1 MHPQVEHMNRDTE
14 SMQCRPPAVAG
25 AFYPGDP
32 LALSAMVSELLAAA
46 KPMSLPHQPKAMVAP
61 HAGYIYSGGVAAHG
75 YRSLQPYADEIRRV
89 ILLGPNHR
97 VPLAGIAAPDVS
109 CFRTPLGDIEIDQ
122 EMISQLAD
130 KGLLQINSLPHHQEH
145 CLETQLPFLQKL
157 LSNWQ
162 LVPLVVG
169 ETAADDVAALLEEV
183 IHEPGNIVIV
193 SSDLSHFHEYHEA
206 QRIDNHTSELIETL
220 QPVIHPQQAC
230 GAFPL
235 NGLLQLAVR
244 MGLRVI
250 TLDRKNS
257 GDTAGGK
264 DQVVGYASYAFV

>member
-1 MHPQVEHMNRDTE
+1 MNRETE
-14 SMQCRPPAVAG
+14 TMQCRPPAVAG

-32 LALSAMVSELLAAA
+32 LELSAMVSELLVAAD
-46 KPMSLPHQPKAMVAP
+46 PTSLPRRPRALVVP
-61 HAGYIYSGGVAAHG
+61 HAGYIYSGGVAAQG
-75 YRSLQPYADEIRRV
+75 YSRLEPFAGEIRRV

-109 CFRTPLGDIEIDQ
+109 CFRTPLGDIDIDQ
-122 EMISQLAD
+122 KMISQLAD
-130 KGLLQINSLPHHQEH
+130 KGLLQINSLPHENEH

-157 LSNWQ
+157 LSDWQ
-162 LVPLVVG
+162 LVPLIVG
-169 ETAADDVAALLEEV
+169 ETAVDDVSALLDEV
-183 IHEPGNIVIV
+183 IHDPDNLVII

-206 QRIDNHTSELIETL
+206 QRIDSHTSELIETL
-220 QPVIHPQQAC
+220 QPVVHPQQAC

-235 NGLLQLAVR
+235 NGLLQLAGS
-244 MGLRVI
+244 MGLKVI

-264 DQVVGYASYAFV
+264 DQVVGYGCYAFV